1 MDVRWLYICD
11 MYHILILEDELK
23 TVKTISQGLSEE
35 GYIVDY
41 ALDGEEGLA
50 LASKNYYDLI
60 ITDILM
66 PKMDGIEFCRKVRE
80 RAINA
85 PVLMLSALSLTED
98 KLKGFDAGGDDY
110 MIKPFDFDEL
120 LARIKVLLRRTKL
133 KQDHPRVLTYAHIQ
147 LNLATK
153 EVFIGDKTV
162 ELTAKEFA
170 LLEYFMLHK
179 EEVLSKEQ
187 IIGHVWGLDF
197 DTGTNILEVYISYLR
212 NKIDKHSTDKLLHT
226 RKGLGYMLKSLAD
239 HEDTH

>member
-1 MDVRWLYICD
+1 MLLLCMMPR
-11 MYHILILEDELK
+11 ILVIEDELK
-23 TVKTISQGLSEE
+23 TVKTISKGLSEA
-35 GYIVDY
+35 GYEVDY
-41 ALDGEEGLA
+41 AMDGEEGLA
-50 LASKNYYDLI
+50 LAGKKYYDLI

-66 PKMDGIEFCRKVRE
+66 PKMSGLEFSRKIRE
-80 RAINA
+80 KEINA
-85 PVLMLSALSLTED
+85 PILMLSALGLTED

-110 MIKPFDFDEL
+110 MIKPFDFEEL
-120 LARIKVLLRRTKL
+120 LGRIKVLLRRTSIQ
-133 KQDHPRVLTYAHIQ
+133 QDHPRILSYAHIQ

-153 EVFIGDKTV
+153 EVFVGDKTV

-197 DTGTNILEVYISYLR
+197 DTGTNILEVYVSYLR
-212 NKIDKHSTDKLLHT
+212 NKIDKYSPNKLLHT
-226 RKGLGYMLKSLAD
+226 RKGLGYILKSFTD